1 MGYLIRRELVSRLC
15 VWRTLFIFIC
25 GLVFAGVACGGGQA
39 HDARPQRSVK
49 APNVAFDPL
58 PIDEERRYGPAEGKK
73 IKLFILSGQSNMVGQ
88 GVSAELPRSLQRGNE
103 RVLMFEDGK
112 WQPLRPLRNFFGP
125 EIAFGQA
132 ISRALRGET
141 IGIVKQ
147 AVGGTGVLAWNPNW
161 TKEKADLTG
170 DGRKGDLWKALT
182 DKVRQGCN
190 AADCEVMGFV
200 WQQGGKDMKNIV
212 TGRQYLAN
220 LTELVEGLRKET
232 GESDLPFVLGSYR
245 FDGTPDDL
253 TDFDPASVKIDP
265 MRLGGAYVLKA
276 QWDAQT
282 ALAPAKTVVL
292 RGLERHPQ
300 NVHYN
305 TNGQLDLGRLLAEG
319 YLELASNADKV
330 RGAFRV
336 IEDDPALPRALIIGD
351 SISIGYTVGVRG
363 LLDGKV
369 NVHRV
374 PENCAHTT
382 KGLEAID
389 EWLGEKKWDVI
400 HFNWGLHDLKYVD
413 ENYKKVLPEDGG
425 KQVNVAKIYAANL
438 EKLVKR
444 LKKTG
449 AGLIFATTTP
459 VVKGAAGRI
468 AGDSV
473 KYNVVAERVMR
484 KHGVAINDLY
494 SLALAHQ
501 DEIQKPANVHFEPEG
516 SEMMAEQVAAK
527 IVEALPSRR
536 QGLE

>member
-1 MGYLIRRELVSRLC
+1 MF
-15 VWRTLFIFIC
+15 T
-25 GLVFAGVACGGGQA
+25 GVVCGGGGQTQ
-39 HDARPQRSVK
+39 DARPQRSIK

-103 RVLMFEDGK
+103 RVLIFEDGK

-182 DKVRQGCN
+182 DKVRQGRN

-220 LTELVEGLRKET
+220 LTELVEGLREET
-232 GESDLPFVLGSYR
+232 GVSDLPFVLGSYR
-245 FDGTPDDL
+245 FDGMPDDL

-265 MRLGGAYVLKA
+265 TRLGGAYVLKA

-319 YLELASNADKV
+319 YLELAASASGGK
-330 RGAFRV
+330 GAFRA

-351 SISIGYTVGVRG
+351 SISIGYTSGVRG
-363 LLDGKV
+363 LLGGKV

-382 KGLEAID
+382 KGLEALD

-413 ENYKKVLPEDGG
+413 ENYKKVLPE
-425 KQVNVAKIYAANL
+425 
-438 EKLVKR
+438 
-444 LKKTG
+444 
-449 AGLIFATTTP
+449 
-459 VVKGAAGRI
+459 
-468 AGDSV
+468 
-473 KYNVVAERVMR
+473 
-484 KHGVAINDLY
+484 
-494 SLALAHQ
+494 
-501 DEIQKPANVHFEPEG
+501 
-516 SEMMAEQVAAK
+516 
-527 IVEALPSRR
+527 
-536 QGLE
+536 